1 MFHNWTTHGL
11 IHSEM
16 LFYNTLPTILYKLQL
31 YKKPNFK
38 RKHFWRYDWESL
50 QTWIMINLNW
60 HQEMKVQ
67 LNFWGTRQE
76 DMRLTSCFVLTV
88 GKDLSVLVADADETS
103 CSDRKYF
110 KIAFHCDHDRGSC
123 WFYSSTSFSASNKRS
138 LALVCFSH
146 CCWQHLLRCFIE
158 LTLWVWAHLPASHMT
173 CISL

>member
-1 MFHNWTTHGL
+1 
-11 IHSEM
+11 
-16 LFYNTLPTILYKLQL
+16 
-31 YKKPNFK
+31 
-38 RKHFWRYDWESL
+38 
-50 QTWIMINLNW
+50 MINLNW

-88 GKDLSVLVADADETS
+88 GKDLSVLVTDADETS

-110 KIAFHCDHDRGSC
+110 KIAFHCDHDRGCC

-173 CISL
+173 CISLLFPSEVSLVVNCNVLSKSRVTDSPAVSTWVILSIQAL